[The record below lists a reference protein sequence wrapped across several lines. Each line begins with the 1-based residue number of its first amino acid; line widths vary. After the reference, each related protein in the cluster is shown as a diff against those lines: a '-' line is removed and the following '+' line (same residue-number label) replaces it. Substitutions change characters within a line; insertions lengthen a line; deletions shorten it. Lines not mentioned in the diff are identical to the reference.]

1 MVCEPSCRMLVEFP
15 DLSSYL
21 IFDCVLFLPFQEYA
35 LSHCDVTCLEHMS
48 PLLFAGTTSGS
59 VIIWNLETEKIALR
73 YSNYVYSIYELQ
85 RGVYRHYRSC
95 CFLWFQKKRKRKKKQ
110 HCIEK
115 SFDWL
120 AGEPLV
126 CPGKWSSWPDI
137 LRSPVVILAAL
148 HSIRCLLAWV
158 QNWINGFIG
167 SFASGVFRQNLQVR
181 TVANTSAITRMS
193 SWCIDAFIWFIGSG
207 NPSFTAKGTIIHYQ
221 IYRNVKV

>member
-1 MVCEPSCRMLVEFP
+1 
-15 DLSSYL
+15 
-21 IFDCVLFLPFQEYA
+21 
-35 LSHCDVTCLEHMS
+35 MS

-59 VIIWNLETEKIALR
+59 VIIWNLETEKIALQNF
-73 YSNYVYSIYELQ
+73 NYVYSIYELQ

-95 CFLWFQKKRKRKKKQ
+95 CFLWFQKKKNKD
-110 HCIEK
+110 CIEK
-115 SFDWL
+115 SFDRL

-137 LRSPVVILAAL
+137 FRCPVVVLAAL
-148 HSIRCLLAWV
+148 HSIRCLLAWA

-167 SFASGVFRQNLQVR
+167 SFPSGVFRQNLQVR

-207 NPSFTAKGTIIHYQ
+207 NPSFTEKGIIINCQ
-221 IYRNVKV
+221 IYRNVRV